1 MSRIQSLGVYQD
13 NSQAYQKK
21 RKNIGFGENENNSQ
35 PNEEKKSGISVKKA
49 TNAAGIVLG
58 LGSITA
64 IVLSRKL
71 RPKDVKIAEKEAKD
85 VKKAQDAIA
94 NLKDKVT
101 TDKSKMNKYFKAGL
115 WFDKIAGQRK
125 ELFNNIL
132 YGVGTVVVMPLVIL
146 FAPFGKKKSSPEDKA
161 AAVFR
166 QPLSFATM
174 FSMQLTVDKLFSDL
188 VPKFIKKNSF
198 EKNINDASGK
208 PTLYENI
215 RFNSG
220 VYKKHL
226 EEQLKTVAGVSA
238 EKVSDMLK
246 TASDVDSMKK
256 ELDKCCSAEKIK
268 AVLPKVQKYFKI
280 KNEEKLLVQSVVIL
294 GNVLFSAPV
303 GCTMLNVFY
312 GKSMKAMHPPK
323 GPDKVTDN
331 SEKGGQV

>member
-21 RKNIGFGENENNSQ
+21 RKNIGFGQSENNSQ
-35 PNEEKKSGISVKKA
+35 PNEEKKSGISIKKA
-49 TNAAGIVLG
+49 TNVAGIVLG

-71 RPKDVKIAEKEAKD
+71 RPKDVKLAEKQAKD
-85 VKKAQDAIA
+85 VKKVSDAID

-101 TDKSKMNKYFKAGL
+101 VDKSEMSKTFKMGL
-115 WFDKIAGQRK
+115 WFDKVSSQNK

-188 VPKFIKKNSF
+188 VPKFIKKDSF
-198 EKNINDASGK
+198 EKDIKDAKGE
-208 PTLYENI
+208 TIFENI
-215 RFNSG
+215 RFNTKA
-220 VYKKHL
+220 YEPHL
-226 EEQLKTVAGVSA
+226 KEQLEKVAGFS
-238 EKVSDMLK
+238 KDKLPDLFK
-246 TASDVDSMKK
+246 TTGDAKAMQN
-256 ELDKCCSAEKIK
+256 ELAKSCSPEKIK
-268 AVLPKVQKYFKI
+268 AVLPKIEKYFKI
-280 KNEEKLLVQSVVIL
+280 KGEEQLLVQSVVIL

-323 GPDKVTDN
+323 GPDKVKDN

>member
-1 MSRIQSLGVYQD
+1 MSRIQSLGIYHD
-13 NSQAYQKK
+13 NSQVYQKK
-21 RKNIGFGENENNSQ
+21 RKNIGFGESENNSQ
-35 PNEEKKSGISVKKA
+35 PSEEKKSGVSVKKI
-49 TNAAGIVLG
+49 TNVAGMVLG
-58 LGSITA
+58 LGAISA
-64 IVLSRKL
+64 IVLSKKL
-71 RPKDVKIAEKEAKD
+71 RPKDVKIAEKQAKD

-101 TDKSKMNKYFKAGL
+101 VDKTGMNKYFKIGL
-115 WFDKIAGQRK
+115 WFDKVSSQNK

-174 FSMQLTVDKLFSDL
+174 FSMQLTVDKLFSDI
-188 VPKFIKKNSF
+188 VPKFVKKNSF
-198 EKNINDASGK
+198 EKDIKDASGK
-208 PTLYENI
+208 MIYDNI

-220 VYKKHL
+220 DYKKHL
-226 EEQLKTVAGVSA
+226 EEQFKTVAGLSA
-238 EKVSDMLK
+238 EK
-246 TASDVDSMKK
+246 ASDLFKTGTDLDSMKT
-256 ELDKCCSAEKIK
+256 ELSKSCSPEKIK
-268 AVLPKVQKYFKI
+268 AVLPKVEKYFKI
-280 KNEEKLLVQSVVIL
+280 KGEEKLLVQSVVIL

-303 GCTMLNVFY
+303 GCTMLNVIY

-323 GPDKVTDN
+323 GPDKVKDN